1 MTVNCV
7 WVRIWKDIVMV
18 YFKVLF
24 WNMVNLCK
32 KNLEQLSMTDSLTLK
47 LQLVTS

>member
-1 MTVNCV
+1 MG
-7 WVRIWKDIVMV
+7 

-24 WNMVNLCK
+24 WNMVSLCK
-32 KNLEQLSMTDSLTLK
+32 KTLEQLRIADSQKRK

>member
-1 MTVNCV
+1 MVVNHV
-7 WVRIWKDIVMV
+7 WVRIWKETVMD

-24 WNMVNLCK
+24 WNMVSFCK
-32 KNLEQLSMTDSLTLK
+32 KNLEQLGIADSLTLK

>member
-1 MTVNCV
+1 MIVNHV
-7 WVRIWKDIVMV
+7 WVRIWKDIVMG

-24 WNMVNLCK
+24 WNMVSLCK
-32 KNLEQLSMTDSLTLK
+32 KNFEQLRIADSLTLK